1 MTKGYHHQL
10 QSTLEKPENASGT
23 ENRSAA
29 PWTDGARPDLYR
41 PTKKPVTMRLDSDV
55 VEWFK
60 AQAVA
65 GGYQTEMNRIL
76 REHVASRQSDR

>member
-1 MTKGYHHQL
+1 LTKGDRHEL
-10 QSTLEKPENASGT
+10 QSTLGQRETASALEKM
-23 ENRSAA
+23 AA
-29 PWTDGARPDLYR
+29 VPWTDDTRPDLYR
-41 PTKKPVTMRLDSDV
+41 PTKRPVTMRLDSDV

-76 REHVASRQSDR
+76 REHVASRKSDR

>member
-1 MTKGYHHQL
+1 LHNDQNLEL
-10 QSTLEKPENASGT
+10 QSTTEALEQASEIEG
-23 ENRSAA
+23 RGVAR
-29 PWTDGARPDLYR
+29 WTDGTRPDLYR
-41 PTKKPVTMRLDSDV
+41 PMKRPVTMRLDTDV

-76 REHVASRQSDR
+76 REHVASRRANR